1 MTMRILNIVI
11 VSSLIGGLS
20 TPAWA
25 GDLPAAI
32 ASPTPALFSASRIAA
47 EQATQEQSQKRPIPK
62 GYLIVG
68 SGMFVG
74 GLTVAVL
81 GFLNNRNGSFP
92 EFGEAT
98 STNIKMGAAG
108 LATAFGGGAILFLG
122 TRKANRSTSL
132 NFGPQGVSVSRRL
145 SW

>member
-1 MTMRILNIVI
+1 MTMRVLNIVI
-11 VSSLIGGLS
+11 VSSLIGALS

-25 GDLPAAI
+25 GDLPAGI
-32 ASPTPALFSASRIAA
+32 ASTSSPFSASRVAA

-122 TRKANRSTSL
+122 TRKANNSTSL
-132 NFGPQGVSVSRRL
+132 NFGPKGVSVSRRL

>member
-11 VSSLIGGLS
+11 VSSLIGALS
-20 TPAWA
+20 TPAFA
-25 GDLPAAI
+25 GDLPAGI
-32 ASPTPALFSASRIAA
+32 ASTTTAPFSASRVAA
-47 EQATQEQSQKRPIPK
+47 AQVTQEQSQKRPIPK

-74 GLTVAVL
+74 GLTAAVL

-122 TRKANRSTSL
+122 ARKANQSTSL

>member
-11 VSSLIGGLS
+11 VSSLIAAMS

-25 GDLPAAI
+25 GDLPASI
-32 ASPTPALFSASRIAA
+32 ANMPAPFSASRVAAA
-47 EQATQEQSQKRPIPK
+47 EATQEQNQNRPIAK

-68 SGMFVG
+68 SGLFVG
-74 GLTVAVL
+74 GLTAALV

-98 STNIKMGAAG
+98 STNVKMGAAG

-122 TRKANRSTSL
+122 KRKANQSTSL
-132 NFGPQGVSVSRRL
+132 NFGPGRLTVSRRL

>member
-11 VSSLIGGLS
+11 VSSLIGALS
-20 TPAWA
+20 TPVWA
-25 GDLPAAI
+25 GDLPTGFAGT
-32 ASPTPALFSASRIAA
+32 PTPFSASRAA
-47 EQATQEQSQKRPIPK
+47 TAQATQEQSQNRHMPK

-68 SGMFVG
+68 SGLFVG
-74 GLTVAVL
+74 GMTVALL

-98 STNIKMGAAG
+98 STNVTMGAAG

-122 TRKANRSTSL
+122 TRQANQSTSL
-132 NFGPQGVSVSRRL
+132 NFGPKAVRVSHRL
-145 SW
+145 AW

>member
-1 MTMRILNIVI
+1 MIMRILNIVI
-11 VSSLIGGLS
+11 VSSLIGALS

-25 GDLPAAI
+25 GDLPAGVAG
-32 ASPTPALFSASRIAA
+32 TPAPFSASRDAA
-47 EQATQEQSQKRPIPK
+47 AQATQEPKPNRSMPK

-68 SGMFVG
+68 SGLFVG
-74 GLTVAVL
+74 GMAVALV

-122 TRKANRSTSL
+122 TRKANQSTSL
-132 NFGPQGVSVSRRL
+132 NFGPKGVSVSRRL

>member
-1 MTMRILNIVI
+1 MTMRIVNIVI
-11 VSSLIGGLS
+11 VSSLIGALS

-25 GDLPAAI
+25 GELPAGI
-32 ASPTPALFSASRIAA
+32 AGTPAPFSASRAAAA
-47 EQATQEQSQKRPIPK
+47 EATQERSQDRHIPK
-62 GYLIVG
+62 GYLIAG
-68 SGMFVG
+68 SGLFVG
-74 GLTVAVL
+74 GMTVAL
-81 GFLNNRNGSFP
+81 IGFLNNRNGSFP

-132 NFGPQGVSVSRRL
+132 NFGPKGVSVSRRL

>member
-1 MTMRILNIVI
+1 MTMKILNIVI
-11 VSSLIGGLS
+11 VSSLIGALS

-25 GDLPAAI
+25 GDLPAGI
-32 ASPTPALFSASRIAA
+32 AGTPAPFSASRDAA
-47 EQATQEQSQKRPIPK
+47 AQGTQEQKPKGPMPK

-68 SGMFVG
+68 TGLFAGGMA
-74 GLTVAVL
+74 VALL

-122 TRKANRSTSL
+122 TRKANQSTSL
-132 NFGPQGVSVSRRL
+132 NFGPKGVSVSRRL